1 MSKTNFLFYLI
12 FRGKNINRR
21 KVMKIFKNFK
31 NQEKIREAKAFLAA
45 LYLAAAFSFFPVFY
59 PPEDKADAAGKNI
72 IAEESGARQVVLG
85 GDAFGIKLYSKG
97 VMVVEISSVE
107 TAQGEKSPAKDAGI
121 KESDIITEANSLQLQ
136 SNEELSKII
145 SESNQEGVVLKIQRG
160 SETFETTLYPAE
172 DINGTVR
179 AGMWIRDSAAGLG
192 TITYYDTENSS
203 FGSLGHGICDADTEE
218 IIPLEKGQVL
228 SATITD
234 ADKSVKGEAGGLK
247 GYFNTDII
255 GEAVVNCDSGLY
267 GVCEIDPSV
276 SRQTIQTAGR
286 EEVHQGE
293 AQIYCTVEG
302 TVPRYYDIY
311 IEKVN
316 TDGEKTKN
324 MVIEITDPE
333 LLEKTGGIVQGMSGS
348 PIIQNGKLVGAVT
361 HVFVNRPEKGYGIFI
376 ENMLEIS
383 DSVNR

>member
-1 MSKTNFLFYLI
+1 M
-12 FRGKNINRR
+12 KNN
-21 KVMKIFKNFK
+21 
-31 NQEKIREAKAFLAA
+31 EKIKEVKKIIAA
-45 LYLAAAFSFFPVFY
+45 MYLVVAFSFFPVFY
-59 PPEDKADAAGKNI
+59 PQPDRADTVGKNI
-72 IAEESGARQVVLG
+72 IAEETASRQVVLG

-97 VMVVEISSVE
+97 VMVVEISSVK
-107 TAQGEKSPAKDAGI
+107 TQSGEKSPARDAGI
-121 KESDIITEANSLQLQ
+121 NESDIITEANSVKLQ

-145 SESNQEGVVLKIQRG
+145 AESKGEGIELKVQRG
-160 SETFETTLYPAE
+160 EETFETTLYPIM
-172 DINGTVR
+172 DSQGIVR

-203 FGSLGHGICDADTEE
+203 FGSLGHGICDTDTEE
-218 IIPLEKGQVL
+218 IIPVESGQVL

-247 GYFNTDII
+247 GYFNSDII
-255 GEAVVNCDSGLY
+255 GEAVTNCDLGLY
-267 GVCEIDPSV
+267 GICEIDPTEN
-276 SRQTIQTAGR
+276 RRTIETACK
-286 EEVHQGE
+286 EEVQQGE
-293 AQIYCTVEG
+293 AQIYCTVDG
-302 TVPRYYDIY
+302 TAPKFYDIY

-316 TDGEKTKN
+316 SGEEKTKN

-361 HVFVNRPEKGYGIFI
+361 HVFVNQPEKGYGIFI

-383 DSVNR
+383 DSVNQ

>member
-1 MSKTNFLFYLI
+1 MI
-12 FRGKNINRR
+12 
-21 KVMKIFKNFK
+21 KILKYFKN
-31 NQEKIREAKAFLAA
+31 NEKIKEAKAFLAA
-45 LYLAAAFSFFPVFY
+45 MYLVTAFSFFPVFY
-59 PPEDKADAAGKNI
+59 PQENKADTAGKNI
-72 IAEESGARQVVLG
+72 IAEENDSRQVVLG

-107 TAQGEKSPAKDAGI
+107 TAEGKKYPAKDAGI
-121 KESDIITEANSLQLQ
+121 EESDIITEVNSEKLL

-145 SESNQEGVVLKIQRG
+145 SETKQEGILLKIQRG
-160 SETFETTLYPAE
+160 TETFETTLYPVQ

-218 IIPLEKGQVL
+218 IIPVEKGQVL

-247 GYFNTDII
+247 GYFNSDII
-255 GEAVVNCDSGLY
+255 GEAFVNCDLGLY
-267 GVCEIDPSV
+267 GICEIDPSEN
-276 SRQTIQTAGR
+276 RQIIETASK
-286 EEVHQGE
+286 EEIKTGE
-293 AQIYCTVEG
+293 AQIYCTVDG
-302 TVPRYYDIY
+302 TSPRYYDIY

-316 TDGEKTKN
+316 TGDEKTKN
-324 MVIEITDPE
+324 MIIEITDPE

-348 PIIQNGKLVGAVT
+348 PIIQNGKLIGAVT
-361 HVFVNRPEKGYGIFI
+361 HVFVNQPEKGYGIFI

-383 DSVNR
+383 DTVSQ

>member
-1 MSKTNFLFYLI
+1 MI
-12 FRGKNINRR
+12 E
-21 KVMKIFKNFK
+21 IFKN
-31 NQEKIREAKAFLAA
+31 NEKIKEMKKIIAA
-45 LYLAAAFSFFPVFY
+45 MYLVVAFSFFPVFY
-59 PPEDKADAAGKNI
+59 PQSGKADAVGKNI
-72 IAEESGARQVVLG
+72 IAQETSSRQVVLG

-97 VMVVEISSVE
+97 VMVVEISPVE
-107 TAQGEKSPAKDAGI
+107 TQSGKVYPAKEAGI
-121 KESDIITEANSLQLQ
+121 EESDIIIEANSVKLQ

-145 SESNQEGVVLKIQRG
+145 AESNCQGIELTVQRG
-160 SETFETTLYPAE
+160 EETFNTTLYPASDME
-172 DINGTVR
+172 GVIR

-203 FGSLGHGICDADTEE
+203 FGSLGHGICDTDTEE
-218 IIPLEKGQVL
+218 IIPVETGQVL

-247 GYFNTDII
+247 GYFNSDII
-255 GEAVVNCDSGLY
+255 GEAVTNCELGLY
-267 GVCEIDPSV
+267 GICEIDPTYN
-276 SRQTIQTAGR
+276 RPIIETACK
-286 EEVHQGE
+286 EEVKQGE

-302 TVPRYYDIY
+302 AEPKFYDIY

-316 TDGEKTKN
+316 SGEEKTKN

-361 HVFVNRPEKGYGIFI
+361 HVFVNQPEKGYGIFI
-376 ENMLEIS
+376 ENMLEVS
-383 DSVNR
+383 DSVNQ